1 MRLDPCPRTPDLIIR
16 EIDDVLAADDA
27 QLSARHPDLRH
38 GIERD
43 VEIVGCEFVGDRRN
57 RESEHGSPSARNTRL
72 DVGLGRR
79 AGTYQVAVAVGIV
92 DPSD

>member
-1 MRLDPCPRTPDLIIR
+1 MRLDPRSGTPDLIIR

-27 QLSARHPDLRH
+27 ELGAGHPDLRH

-43 VEIVGCEFVGDRRN
+43 VEIVGREFVGDRRN
-57 RESEHGSPSARNTRL
+57 RESEHGWPSARDTRF

-79 AGTYQVAVAVGIV
+79 AGTHQVAVAVGIV
-92 DPSD
+92 NPPD